1 MSYQVIARKWR
12 PQSFDQLIGQA
23 HVSVTLKNA
32 LKKGRVPHALLFTGP
47 RGTGKTSTARLI
59 AKCLKCDTPVDFQA
73 CGQCSSCVEFQ
84 QGRSID
90 VIEID
95 AASNNGVDSVRELR
109 ETVGYMPTHGKYK
122 IYIVDEVHMLS
133 TAAFNALLKTLEE
146 PPPHVVFVLA
156 TTEVQK
162 IPATILSRCQRF
174 DFRRIPARQVMEHLK
189 YICTE
194 EKIVVDADALWVIA
208 RQGDGSMRDSQTL
221 LDQVITFS
229 DGDLTSARVVEI
241 LGLTD
246 RSLIMKCLK
255 ALALRDS
262 QEMLAVLGD
271 MNRSGYDASLFL
283 SDILENLRHWLLV
296 KKGQGQDSQLLEIS
310 DSELV
315 FLKDLSLQASEE
327 EIHLLFDMCL
337 KGVSDIHRSS
347 DPAIVLEMV
356 LLRMAD
362 APRVASIQEWLR
374 SGAAPVPN
382 LTTDSATNS
391 AATRTG
397 RAQATAPASVGS
409 ARAPSPTAS
418 SAALSSTRAASVAAT
433 TSAAPPR
440 SVNPSQRPPL
450 EKWLETVAHLKSSDP
465 LLGAK
470 IEQLTFIGAS
480 DQEVF
485 VAVAPKLNFLA
496 GIFKEV
502 EAMKSL
508 QASIQ
513 TIWGKGFAIKIR
525 PFNDQGGVSASAVS
539 EAKVKEEEKALME
552 QLAANPKVK
561 NAMSSFNAPI
571 KSVRDL
577 KKE

>member
-59 AKCLKCDTPVDFQA
+59 AKSLKCDTPVDFQA
-73 CGQCSSCVEFQ
+73 CGQCPSCVEFQ

-262 QEMLAVLGD
+262 QEMLSVLGD

-315 FLKDLSLQASEE
+315 FLKDLSLQATEE

-337 KGVSDIHRSS
+337 KGVSDLHRSS

-374 SGAAPVPN
+374 SGAVP
-382 LTTDSATNS
+382 
-391 AATRTG
+391 AA
-397 RAQATAPASVGS
+397 AVASPA
-409 ARAPSPTAS
+409 
-418 SAALSSTRAASVAAT
+418 TRAASASAKNVGSNT
-433 TSAAPPR
+433 PVTSIPAAPQR

-450 EKWLETVAHLKSSDP
+450 EKWLETVSHLKSSDP

-480 DQEVF
+480 EQEVF
-485 VAVAPKLNFLA
+485 VAVAPKLNFLI

-539 EAKVKEEEKALME
+539 EAKVKEEEKALMD